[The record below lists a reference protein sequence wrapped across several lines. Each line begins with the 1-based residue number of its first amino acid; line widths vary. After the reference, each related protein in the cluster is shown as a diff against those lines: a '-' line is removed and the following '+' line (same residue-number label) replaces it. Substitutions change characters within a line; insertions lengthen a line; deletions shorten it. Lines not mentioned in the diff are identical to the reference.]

1 MVESIP
7 KAQHLELTWKQHAF
21 QALIVPKAKGHAA
34 KALRKLHLLQALV
47 ELMPKRQ
54 GFLVTLQSVR
64 TKNLRHLGS
73 LYLFVSMFSDDFWD
87 IGSD

>member
-1 MVESIP
+1 
-7 KAQHLELTWKQHAF
+7 
-21 QALIVPKAKGHAA
+21 
-34 KALRKLHLLQALV
+34 
-47 ELMPKRQ
+47 MPKRQ